1 MNPATLLIGAN
12 DEHGLQ
18 PPTAGKRTPVMP
30 YLGRS
35 FYENEFNRPTKL
47 RFLATLA
54 RLGFRVLD
62 IKPEITD
69 TSVSTRV
76 RKANREGVNALVTF
90 AYNATQNESFNPVQG
105 TIVFYSTSNANPAG
119 SRRLSTLVSSRIN
132 NLGVTRDLGV
142 QTLSVGILNSVRAPS
157 ALVEAGFMTNFNEAK
172 LMLDPQFQQIIAD
185 ATAQGVCDYFDVDYV
200 APPATYPVLRVGS
213 RGQFVSYLQWLLT
226 LYGYDVGTPD
236 GIFGTLTR
244 NAVLRFQQDNG
255 LVADGIA
262 GAKTWGAAATSFS
275 TAPLLRQGSRGVYV
289 WYLQQKLLSKLYP
302 VGDIDGIFGPA
313 TLSAV
318 RAFQRENDLAVDGI
332 VGPVTW
338 QAVTTLGGGR
348 PLPE

>member
-132 NLGVTRDLGV
+132 NLGVIP
-142 QTLSVGILNSVRAPS
+142 GILLGCWR
-157 ALVEAGFMTNFNEAK
+157 
-172 LMLDPQFQQIIAD
+172 I
-185 ATAQGVCDYFDVDYV
+185 
-200 APPATYPVLRVGS
+200 LRCHPFSKG
-213 RGQFVSYLQWLLT
+213 
-226 LYGYDVGTPD
+226 GYDPAPENP
-236 GIFGTLTR
+236 FLKR
-244 NAVLRFQQDNG
+244 WVL
-255 LVADGIA
+255 
-262 GAKTWGAAATSFS
+262 
-275 TAPLLRQGSRGVYV
+275 
-289 WYLQQKLLSKLYP
+289 
-302 VGDIDGIFGPA
+302 
-313 TLSAV
+313 
-318 RAFQRENDLAVDGI
+318 
-332 VGPVTW
+332 
-338 QAVTTLGGGR
+338 
-348 PLPE
+348 